1 MSDTA
6 LRTGGQILVEQ
17 LRIQGCDR
25 IFTVP
30 GESFLA
36 VLDALHDAPEI
47 ETIVCRQEGG
57 VSYMA
62 DADGKMT
69 GKPGVAF
76 VTRGPGATNASAGV
90 HVAFQDST
98 PMILFVGDLDR
109 ADRDRE
115 GFQEIDLAAFFGPV
129 AKWAARI
136 DDARRIPEYVA
147 RAFRVA
153 TAGRPGPVVLAI
165 PEDMLRDEVEAIDRP
180 RIAPI
185 AQPPCAGAM
194 EAMFGLLKDATNP
207 VAIIGGA
214 GWDRDAAHHFAT
226 FAYRYGIPTAA
237 AFRRQDSISNECGVY
252 AGQLGYGPNP
262 KLQQRIREADLL
274 LVVGA
279 RLGEATTDGYKL
291 VDPDHPGQLLVHVHP
306 DPNELG
312 RVFKADLPIC
322 ADMGE
327 FAEMAADWA
336 DPDLVRFATG
346 DEAHKEW
353 LEWSEPAPREGVTLD
368 LGPCVKAMRDAL
380 PANTIICNGAGN
392 FSGWW
397 HRYWHYGPMPTQLAP
412 TSGTMGYG
420 LPAAVAAALRF
431 KDRPVVC
438 VAGDGDFLM
447 NGQELATAAQYGA
460 DLLVILVDNGAYG
473 TIRMHQERD
482 YPQRIS
488 ATALAN
494 PDFVKLAEAY
504 GGWAE
509 RVESTEDFA
518 PALAR
523 SMERR
528 GIRLLHCVTDVEV
541 ITNQTTIA
549 AIHAR

>member
-1 MSDTA
+1 MT
-6 LRTGGQILVEQ
+6 LRTGGQILVDQ
-17 LRIQGCDR
+17 LKLQGCDR

-47 ETIVCRQEGG
+47 DAVVCRQEGG
-57 VSYMA
+57 VAYMA
-62 DADGKMT
+62 DADGKLT
-69 GKPGVAF
+69 GRPGVAF

-109 ADRDRE
+109 ADKDRE
-115 GFQEIDLAAFFGPV
+115 GFQEVDFAAFFAPV

-147 RAFRVA
+147 RAYRVA

-165 PEDMLRDEVEAIDRP
+165 PEDMLRDEVEALDRP
-180 RIAPI
+180 AIAPI

-194 EAMFGLLKDATNP
+194 GALFDLLKDATNP
-207 VAIIGGA
+207 VAIVGGA
-214 GWDRDAAHHFAT
+214 DWSPAAAHHFAN
-226 FAYRYGIPTAA
+226 FAVRHGLPTAA
-237 AFRRQDSISNECGVY
+237 AFRRQDAIDNSCSVY

-262 KLQQRIREADLL
+262 QLQQRIRDADLL

-291 VDPDHPGQLLVHVHP
+291 ITPDHPDQLLVHVHP

-322 ADMGE
+322 ADMAE
-327 FAEMAADWA
+327 FAEVAADWR
-336 DPDLVRFATG
+336 DPELVRFSAG
-346 DEAHKEW
+346 EEAHREW
-353 LEWSEPAPREGVTLD
+353 LEWSDPKPRDGIRMD
-368 LGPCVKAMRDAL
+368 LGPCVAAMRAVL

-397 HRYWHYGPMPTQLAP
+397 HRYWHYGAGPTQLAP

-482 YPQRIS
+482 YPDRIS
-488 ATALAN
+488 ATRLSN
-494 PDFVKLAEAY
+494 PDFVQLAQAF

-509 RVESTEDFA
+509 RVEATADFA

-523 SMERR
+523 AMERT
-528 GIRLLHCVTDVEV
+528 GIRLLHCITDVEV
-541 ITNQTTIA
+541 ITNQTTITKL
-549 AIHAR
+549 HAR